1 MLHQHVHRL
10 YTEVVVARNVDICKQ
25 MELNSQHDSNCFIS
39 FRMLMSLNVN
49 AHHLMLRNG
58 RNSRVEKF
66 SSTITFG
73 NVSNAFHM

>member
-10 YTEVVVARNVDICKQ
+10 YTKVLVARNVDICKQ

-39 FRMLMSLNVN
+39 FCMLVSLSSH
-49 AHHLMLRNG
+49 HHLMLRNG
-58 RNSRVEKF
+58 RNGRVEKF